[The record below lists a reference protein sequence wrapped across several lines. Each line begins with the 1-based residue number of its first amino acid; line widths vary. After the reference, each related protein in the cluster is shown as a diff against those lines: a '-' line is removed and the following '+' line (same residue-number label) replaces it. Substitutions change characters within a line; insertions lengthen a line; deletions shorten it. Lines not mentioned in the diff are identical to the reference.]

1 MANNPVITIET
12 MVEAPIETTW
22 DVYTKPEYIM
32 QWNFASEDWYCPS
45 SENDVRTGGKFN
57 NRMESKDGTH
67 GFDFKGT
74 YTEVNFHKLIAYTIG
89 DRAVEVH
96 FMDLGNNTKV
106 TVEFEAEGENSLEL
120 QKRGWQSILD
130 NFKKC
135 AEGEA

>member
-1 MANNPVITIET
+1 
-12 MVEAPIETTW
+12 MVEAPIEQVW
-22 DVYTKPEYIM
+22 DRYTQPEYIM
-32 QWNFASEDWYCPS
+32 KWNHASEDWYCPS

-57 NRMESKDGTH
+57 NRMEAKDGSR

-89 DRAVEVH
+89 DRSVEVH

-120 QKRGWQSILD
+120 QRGGWQSILN

-135 AEGEA
+135 AEAE